1 MPLITWGEKLE
12 TGIGVIDRQH
22 QHWVGLINSLDQAM
36 VDGRGLEQLVETLN
50 ALLEY
55 THSHFRTEEV
65 LMERH
70 GYEDL
75 DLHRREHRVFTD
87 QVEIY
92 RDRLELGQNILTVQ
106 VMQYMRQWLV
116 THVTGTDR
124 GYISTLK
131 DAGVE

>member
-1 MPLITWGEKLE
+1 MALITWGEKLE
-12 TGIGVIDRQH
+12 TGLTVIDNQH
-22 QHWVGLINSLDQAM
+22 KHWVGLINQLDQAM
-36 VDGRGLEQLVETLN
+36 VEGRGLEQLVETLN

-75 DLHRREHRVFTD
+75 ALHRREHRVFTD

-106 VMQYMRQWLV
+106 VMQYMREWLV

-124 GYISTLK
+124 GYIGTLK
-131 DAGVE
+131 EAGVE